1 MFLTFTQTSPSLK
14 AWWTLGRSSAWLFFL
29 PFSSSPEHENFF
41 MFQICQNQVASRP
54 RDEDLICYHYL
65 SWPTADTK
73 SKLFLFPHLGIR
85 QHRRLNIC
93 KSTNIETAV
102 SAAYWGWSLNFSPLP
117 NNSWVKEPVGVFCSS
132 AHHADNHFN
141 LSLKR
146 QKDGKWLCF
155 TKQDKEQPKTCY
167 LYSSILSVS

>member
-14 AWWTLGRSSAWLFFL
+14 AWWTPGRSSAWLFFP
-29 PFSSSPEHENFF
+29 PFSWSPEHENFF

-146 QKDGKWLCF
+146 QKDRKCF
-155 TKQDKEQPKTCY
+155 AK
-167 LYSSILSVS
+167 